1 MILQV
6 EQARAEHA
14 STLTEIA
21 ISAKRHWN
29 YPERWIEIWIPS
41 LTISP
46 EYISAHETWMA
57 IVDTMPV
64 GFYSLLDTVIAKRA
78 FAPTTLAPHYVCC
91 SAGEQFSSLC
101 RRLLRSLSLPRNDGD
116 SLWLDN
122 LWVLPGFMG
131 QGIGKQLFHHALE
144 RSRALGESVLKI
156 EADPNAQSFYEKM
169 GARKVGESHSQVDGQ
184 PRILPIMEI
193 NL

>member
-1 MILQV
+1 VKIERTLL
-6 EQARAEHA
+6 EHA
-14 STLTEIA
+14 GILTEIA

-29 YPERWIEIWIPS
+29 YPERWIEIWLPS

-46 EYISAHETWMA
+46 EYISQNETWMA
-57 IVDTMPV
+57 VVDTTMA
-64 GFYSLLDTVIAKRA
+64 GFYSLHKD
-78 FAPTTLAPHYVCC
+78 
-91 SAGEQFSSLC
+91 GE
-101 RRLLRSLSLPRNDGD
+101 

-122 LWVLPGFMG
+122 LWVLPEFMG
-131 QGIGKQLFHHALE
+131 QGIGKQLFQHALE
-144 RSRALGESVLKI
+144 RSRAFGASTLKI

-169 GARKVGESHSQVDGQ
+169 EARKVGERHSEIDGQ